1 MHVNVLHASL
11 YPELALARPTTHE
24 WAERPYGVQMD
35 LTYPNSVEDR
45 HHFVFPIINRVQ
57 VVPAGQEP
65 FQFMQWVT
73 SIDDTRCVSYPVW
86 VSELKEGPFGLQTG
100 KFQPTTRG
108 EIKCIDDGWW
118 NIWER
123 DQDGAA
129 VDSQGV
135 VANRVRE
142 NLGGSDRGIT
152 MLRKMIRDAIT
163 ASERSEDPRGV
174 LRDDDH
180 EMIDLYAYKTEL
192 GAVAGQ
198 VRALEVGKK
207 LGIVEPFDL

>member
-1 MHVNVLHASL
+1 M
-11 YPELALARPTTHE
+11 E
-24 WAERPYGVQMD
+24 
-35 LTYPNSVEDR
+35 
-45 HHFVFPIINRVQ
+45 
-57 VVPAGQEP
+57 
-65 FQFMQWVT
+65 
-73 SIDDTRCVSYPVW
+73 
-86 VSELKEGPFGLQTG
+86 EGPYGLQTG

-108 EIKCIDDGWW
+108 EIKRIDDGWW

-123 DQDGAA
+123 DQDDAA

-142 NLGGSDRGIT
+142 NLGSSDRGIT
-152 MLRKMIRDAIT
+152 LLRRMIRDAMAAT
-163 ASERSEDPRGV
+163 EKGEDPRGV

-180 EMIDLYAYKTEL
+180 EIIDLYAYKTEL

-198 VRALEVGKK
+198 VRAPEVGKK